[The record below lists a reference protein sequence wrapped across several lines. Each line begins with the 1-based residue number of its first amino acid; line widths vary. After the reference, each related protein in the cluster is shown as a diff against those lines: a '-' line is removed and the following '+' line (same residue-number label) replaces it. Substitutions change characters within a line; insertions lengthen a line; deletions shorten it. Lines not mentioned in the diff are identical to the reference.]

1 MRKRE
6 LVDAL
11 AIAEQKL
18 EWTNRDIDFWRKQWN
33 ESVCNMSAE
42 NKRARQALDVAL
54 NLNPYYTTKF
64 CPKCATAIEDRQ
76 YVQAGKYLPQ
86 HLVWTCKCG
95 YVMYT
100 RTSEDTK

>member
-1 MRKRE
+1 MRKKELERALKDERE
-6 LVDAL
+6 ASKRL
-11 AIAEQKL
+11 L
-18 EWTNRDIDFWRKQWN
+18 EDC
-33 ESVCNMSAE
+33 S
-42 NKRARQALDVAL
+42 KRAMDFFDVEEALNVAL
-54 NLNPYYTTKF
+54 SLQPSYTTKF

>member
-6 LVDAL
+6 LQRAL
-11 AIAEQKL
+11 ENERETSERLL
-18 EWTNRDIDFWRKQWN
+18 EDCSRYRQAWED
-33 ESVCNMSAE
+33 EH
-42 NKRARQALDVAL
+42 KRARDFLDVEEALNVAL